1 MVKILLNFIQASR
14 SRNCLLHH
22 KSAEKMLLD
31 FSSMNRMRYRRVG
44 PVFICTI
51 FSIQL
56 LMYGVIYDFS
66 CQKSNTP
73 GTAIGRDQARGQE
86 NKIIKI

>member
-14 SRNCLLHH
+14 SRNCLLHL

-44 PVFICTI
+44 PVFIAD
-51 FSIQL
+51 
-56 LMYGVIYDFS
+56 MYDLQHEAPDV
-66 CQKSNTP
+66 
-73 GTAIGRDQARGQE
+73 
-86 NKIIKI
+86 